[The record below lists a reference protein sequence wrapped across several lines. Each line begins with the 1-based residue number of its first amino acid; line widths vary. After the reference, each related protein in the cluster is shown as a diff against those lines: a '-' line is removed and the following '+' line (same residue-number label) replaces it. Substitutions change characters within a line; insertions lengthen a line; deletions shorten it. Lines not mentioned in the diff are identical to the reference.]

1 MIYLVDDNKYG
12 QMSAN
17 YKLDFTKVL
26 LPYQSVIIWLQT
38 ISENYINNIISD
50 AVCILIHD
58 SYEEKEDKERLVAL
72 AKKNN
77 IPYCLFSNGFAATIF
92 DGDSIK
98 EIKKD
103 RLYNNLLD
111 FVKYFDSEGK
121 VDLKLLSLGQNYEI
135 ERASIIQDRLISGT
149 LLLNKDN
156 FNYEVAFPSGSI
168 EYKDL
173 RELVYL
179 SDPSMDFSDFEDTY
193 NTKDTTAQSLR
204 SVIISLTK
212 IVKKR
217 HEEKYTCNRTCYF

>member
-1 MIYLVDDNKYG
+1 
-12 QMSAN
+12 MSSN

-26 LPYQSVIIWLQT
+26 QPYNDIIKWLET
-38 ISENYINNIISD
+38 VSENDISNIMLGVD
-50 AVCILIHD
+50 CILIHD
-58 SYEEKEDKERLVAL
+58 SLEEKENKERIVAL

-77 IPYCLFSNGFAATIF
+77 IPFCLFSNGFAATIF

-98 EIKKD
+98 KIKKD

-111 FVKYFDSEGK
+111 FVKYFNTEGK
-121 VDLKLLSLGQNYEI
+121 IDLKLLSLGQNYEI

-156 FNYEVAFPSGSI
+156 FNYEIAFPSGSLQ
-168 EYKDL
+168 YKDL

-193 NTKDTTAQSLR
+193 NSKDTTAQSLR
-204 SVIISLTK
+204 AVIISMTK
-212 IVKKR
+212 NVKRKY
-217 HEEKYTCNRTCYF
+217 EEQ

>member
-1 MIYLVDDNKYG
+1 MIYLIDDNKYG
-12 QMSAN
+12 QMAEN

-26 LPYQSVIIWLQT
+26 LTYQGVINWLQT
-38 ISENYINNIISD
+38 ISENNIGHIISD
-50 AVCILIHD
+50 ASCILIHD
-58 SYEEKEDKERLVAL
+58 SLEEKEDKERLVAM

-92 DGDSIK
+92 DGNSIK

-111 FVKYFDSEGK
+111 FINYFETEGK
-121 VDLKLLSLGQNYEI
+121 IDLKLLSLGQNYEI
-135 ERASIIQDRLISGT
+135 ERASIIQDRLINGT
-149 LLLNKDN
+149 LLMNKES

-179 SDPSMDFSDFEDTY
+179 SDPSIDFSDFEDTY
-193 NTKDTTAQSLR
+193 NSKDTTAQSLR
-204 SVIISLTK
+204 FVIISL
-212 IVKKR
+212 VKNVKR
-217 HEEKYTCNRTCYF
+217 KYEE

>member
-1 MIYLVDDNKYG
+1 MIYLIDDNKYG
-12 QMSAN
+12 QMSSN

-26 LPYQSVIIWLQT
+26 LTYRGFINWFQK
-38 ISENYINNIISD
+38 ISENDIGHIISN
-50 AVCILIHD
+50 ASCILVHD
-58 SYEEKEDKERLVAL
+58 SLEEKEEKERLVAL
-72 AKKNN
+72 VKKNN

-111 FVKYFDSEGK
+111 FVKYFETEGK
-121 VDLKLLSLGQNYEI
+121 IDLKLLSLGQNYEI
-135 ERASIIQDRLISGT
+135 ERASIIQDRLICGT

-156 FNYEVAFPSGSI
+156 FNYEVAFPSGSL

-179 SDPSMDFSDFEDTY
+179 SDPSIDFSDFEDTY
-193 NTKDTTAQSLR
+193 NSKDTTADSLR
-204 SVIISLTK
+204 SVIISMTK
-212 IVKKR
+212 NVKRKY
-217 HEEKYTCNRTCYF
+217 EK

>member
-1 MIYLVDDNKYG
+1 MIYLIDDNKYG

-26 LPYQSVIIWLQT
+26 LPYQGVINWLQT
-38 ISENYINNIISD
+38 VSENGINHILSD
-50 AVCILIHD
+50 AACILIHD
-58 SYEEKEDKERLVAL
+58 SLEEKEDKERLVAM

-111 FVKYFDSEGK
+111 FIKYYEKEGNI
-121 VDLKLLSLGQNYEI
+121 DLKLLSLGQNYEI
-135 ERASIIQDRLISGT
+135 ERASIIQDRLINGT
-149 LLLNKDN
+149 LLMNKEG
-156 FNYEVAFPSGSI
+156 FNYEVAFPSGSL

-173 RELVYL
+173 RELVSL
-179 SDPSMDFSDFEDTY
+179 SDPSIDFSDFEDTY
-193 NTKDTTAQSLR
+193 NSKDTTAQLLR
-204 SVIISLTK
+204 SVIISMTK
-212 IVKKR
+212 NVKRKY
-217 HEEKYTCNRTCYF
+217 EE